1 MRKELVITNLEYRNK
16 TYAVCCL
23 FEEKKPIE
31 MRIRQLEQHS
41 LLGNIYV
48 GKIEKYVKNIGA
60 AFVRIGK
67 DLPECYLEMKKIP
80 NQGENIIVQVSKD
93 AVKLKAPCVTP
104 DLNFRGKYLVLT
116 TENTVLGISSKIDK
130 ETREVL
136 KKWLEPYM
144 DGSFGTV
151 VRTNAMYAEKAAV
164 LEEFD
169 YLKKR
174 LKRVQE
180 QGLYRTAYTCLEEA
194 QPFYIE
200 AIRDVYSEDLIQIRT
215 DISEYHE
222 KIREYLSEYQR
233 SDLEKLSLHIDPLI
247 SLKSLFNMTAVME
260 ECLRERVW
268 LPSGG
273 FLIIQQTEAF
283 TCIDVNTGKYVGKKK
298 EQETYRMTN
307 LEAAAEIARQM
318 RLRNLSGIILI
329 DFINLTRKDHQDEL
343 MHVLAKHCRKDPV
356 KTKVVDMTALHIV
369 EVTRQRI
376 RKPIYEEL

>member
-1 MRKELVITNLEYRNK
+1 MITNVDYHNK
-16 TYAVCCL
+16 TYAACCL
-23 FEEKKPIE
+23 FEEKKAVE
-31 MRIRQLEQHS
+31 MRIHQLENNS

-60 AFVRIGK
+60 SFVRIGK

-93 AVKLKAPCVTP
+93 AVKLKAPCVSTN
-104 DLNFRGKYLVLT
+104 LNFQGKYLVLT
-116 TENTVLGISSKIDK
+116 TENTVLGISSKIDPDTK
-130 ETREVL
+130 EVL
-136 KKWLEPYM
+136 KKWLQPLM
-144 DGSFGTV
+144 DGSFGAV
-151 VRTNAMYAEKAAV
+151 VRTNAQYAEKSAI
-164 LEEFD
+164 LEEFE

-174 LKRVQE
+174 LNRVIE
-180 QGLYRTAYTCLEEA
+180 QGPHRTVYTCLEEA

-200 AIRDVYSEDLIQIRT
+200 AIRDVYSDDLVQIRT
-215 DISEYHE
+215 DIPEYYD
-222 KIREYLSEYQR
+222 KIKEYLTDYQKT
-233 SDLEKLSLHIDPLI
+233 DLEKLSLHTDKLI
-247 SLKSLFNMTAVME
+247 TLKSLFNMTFVME
-260 ECLRERVW
+260 ECLREKVW

-329 DFINLTRKDHQDEL
+329 DFINLTREEHQDEL
-343 MHVLAKHCRKDPV
+343 MHVLAKHCRKDPI
-356 KTKVVDMTALHIV
+356 KTKVIDMTALHIV
-369 EVTRQRI
+369 EVTRQRT

>member
-1 MRKELVITNLEYRNK
+1 MSKELVITNVDYRNK
-16 TYAVCCL
+16 TYAACCL
-23 FEEKKPIE
+23 FEEKKAVE
-31 MRIRQLEQHS
+31 MRIHQLENNS

-60 AFVRIGK
+60 SFVRIGK

-93 AVKLKAPCVTP
+93 AVKLKAPCVSTN
-104 DLNFRGKYLVLT
+104 LNFQGKYLVLT
-116 TENTVLGISSKIDK
+116 TENTVLGISSKIDPDTK
-130 ETREVL
+130 EVL
-136 KKWLEPYM
+136 KKWLQPLM
-144 DGSFGTV
+144 DGSFGAV
-151 VRTNAMYAEKAAV
+151 VRTNAQYAEKSAI
-164 LEEFD
+164 LEEFE

-174 LKRVQE
+174 LNRVIE
-180 QGLYRTAYTCLEEA
+180 QGPHRTVYTCLEEA

-200 AIRDVYSEDLIQIRT
+200 AIRDVYSDDLVQIRT
-215 DISEYHE
+215 DIPEYYD
-222 KIREYLSEYQR
+222 KIKEYLTDYQKT
-233 SDLEKLSLHIDPLI
+233 DLEKLSLHTDKLI
-247 SLKSLFNMTAVME
+247 TLKSLFNMTFVME
-260 ECLRERVW
+260 ECLREKVW

-329 DFINLTRKDHQDEL
+329 DFINLTREEHQDEL
-343 MHVLAKHCRKDPV
+343 MHVLAKHCRKDPI
-356 KTKVVDMTALHIV
+356 KTKVIDMTALHIV
-369 EVTRQRI
+369 EVTRQRT

>member
-1 MRKELVITNLEYRNK
+1 MSKEIVITNVDYHNK
-16 TYAVCCL
+16 TYAACCL
-23 FEEKKPIE
+23 FEEKKAVE
-31 MRIRQLEQHS
+31 MRIHQLENNS

-60 AFVRIGK
+60 SFVRIGK

-93 AVKLKAPCVTP
+93 AVKLKAPCVSTN
-104 DLNFRGKYLVLT
+104 LNFQGKYLVLT
-116 TENTVLGISSKIDK
+116 TENTVLGISSKIDPDTK
-130 ETREVL
+130 EVL
-136 KKWLEPYM
+136 KKWLQPLM
-144 DGSFGTV
+144 DGSFGAV
-151 VRTNAMYAEKAAV
+151 VRTNAQYAEKSAI
-164 LEEFD
+164 LEEFE

-174 LKRVQE
+174 LNRVIE
-180 QGLYRTAYTCLEEA
+180 QGPHRTVYTCLEEA

-200 AIRDVYSEDLIQIRT
+200 AIRDVYSDDLVQIRT
-215 DISEYHE
+215 DIPEYYD
-222 KIREYLSEYQR
+222 KIKEYLTDYQKT
-233 SDLEKLSLHIDPLI
+233 DLEKLSLHTDKLI
-247 SLKSLFNMTAVME
+247 TLKSLFNMTFVME
-260 ECLRERVW
+260 ECLREKVW

-329 DFINLTRKDHQDEL
+329 DFINLTREEHQDEL
-343 MHVLAKHCRKDPV
+343 MHVLAKHCRKDPI
-356 KTKVVDMTALHIV
+356 KTKVIDMTALHIV
-369 EVTRQRI
+369 EVTRQRT

>member
-1 MRKELVITNLEYRNK
+1 MSKELVITNLEYKNK
-16 TYAVCCL
+16 IYAASCL
-23 FEEKKPIE
+23 FEEKKPVE

-93 AVKLKAPCVTP
+93 AVKLKAPCVTAN
-104 DLNFRGKYLVLT
+104 LNFQGKYLVLT

-130 ETREVL
+130 ETKEVL
-136 KKWLEPYM
+136 KKWLEPMM
-144 DGSFGTV
+144 DGTFGAV
-151 VRTNAMYAEKAAV
+151 VRTNAMYTEKAAI
-164 LEEFD
+164 LDEFE

-180 QGLYRTAYTCLEEA
+180 QGPCRTAYTCLEEA

-200 AIRDVYSEDLIQIRT
+200 AIRDVYSDDLIQIRT
-215 DISEYHE
+215 DISEYYE
-222 KIREYLSEYQR
+222 KIQEYLSEYQK
-233 SDLEKLSLHIDPLI
+233 SDLEKLSLHMDPLI
-247 SLKSLFNMTAVME
+247 SLKSLFNMTSVME

-343 MHVLAKHCRKDPV
+343 MHVLAKHCRRDPI
-356 KTKVVDMTALHIV
+356 KTKVIDMTALHIV

>member
-1 MRKELVITNLEYRNK
+1 MSKELVITNVEYRNK

-23 FEEKKPIE
+23 FEEKNAVE
-31 MRIRQLEQHS
+31 MRIHQLENHS

-60 AFVRIGK
+60 SFVRIGK
-67 DLPECYLEMKKIP
+67 DLPECYLEMKQLP
-80 NQGENIIVQVSKD
+80 NQGGNVVVQVSKD
-93 AVKLKAPCVTP
+93 AVKLKAPCVSTN
-104 DLNFRGKYLVLT
+104 LNFQGKYLVLT
-116 TENTVLGISSKIDK
+116 TENTVLGISSKIDPDTK
-130 ETREVL
+130 EVL
-136 KKWLEPYM
+136 KKWLHPLM
-144 DGSFGTV
+144 DGSFGAV
-151 VRTNAMYAEKAAV
+151 VRTNAQYAEKSAI
-164 LEEFD
+164 LEEFE

-174 LKRVQE
+174 LNRVME
-180 QGLYRTAYTCLEEA
+180 QGPHRTAYTCLEEA

-200 AIRDVYSEDLIQIRT
+200 AIRDVYSDDLVQIRT
-215 DISEYHE
+215 DIPEYYD
-222 KIREYLSEYQR
+222 KMKEYLTDYQKA
-233 SDLEKLSLHIDPLI
+233 DLEKLSLHTDKLI
-247 SLKSLFNMTAVME
+247 TLKSLFNMTSVME
-260 ECLRERVW
+260 ECLREKVW

-329 DFINLTRKDHQDEL
+329 DFINLTREEHQDEL
-343 MHVLAKHCRKDPV
+343 MHVLAKHCRKDPI
-356 KTKVVDMTALHIV
+356 KTKVIDMTALHIV
-369 EVTRQRI
+369 EVTRQRT